1 MSSLRCGNARFVAYP
16 QDHEPRHV
24 HGFLGETEVVVDLKE
39 NGTVE
44 LANRKDS
51 IRPGNAKR
59 SDVQGILTKAAE
71 HFEELVTLWEE
82 MHESGA

>member
-1 MSSLRCGNARFVAYP
+1 MSSLRSGNARFVAYP
-16 QDHEPRHV
+16 QDHEPRHI

-39 NGTVE
+39 DGTVE

-59 SDVQGILTKAAE
+59 SDVHGILTKAAE
-71 HFEELVTLWEE
+71 HFEKLVTLWEE